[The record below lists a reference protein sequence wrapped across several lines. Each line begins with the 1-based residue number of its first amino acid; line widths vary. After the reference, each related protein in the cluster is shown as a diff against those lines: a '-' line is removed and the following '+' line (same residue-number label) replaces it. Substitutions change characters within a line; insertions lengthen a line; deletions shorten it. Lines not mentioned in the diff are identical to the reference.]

1 MSPLHNMIDKYI
13 EEHLFYCTD
22 VDLISIIL
30 QVRLVSLAGPQFDY
44 CVFQCFST
52 SMSTTDIY
60 SVINDT
66 LLGVSL
72 FQFTVVSVIGDGAQ
86 CNRQFQKRYFTETVY
101 DNHRNKY
108 DHLMIE
114 RINNRPIFY
123 ISDPSHMVKKIVSS
137 LSSGNRNIFKSIH
150 GEERHLS
157 LSSMLQLWL
166 SFNDSSGLNEHPD
179 FKTIDFVKN
188 SFQAMR
194 VGPCIKVIIKLNNDT
209 FVYFYNNKVLL
220 FFTIMFILINII
232 FA

>member
-1 MSPLHNMIDKYI
+1 MISLHNMINKYI
-13 EEHLFYCTD
+13 EEVFFLCTD
-22 VDLISIIL
+22 INFLSIVL

-72 FQFTVVSVIGDGAQ
+72 FHFTVVSVIGDGAQ
-86 CNRQFQKRYFTETVY
+86 CNRQFQKRYFNETVY

-108 DHLMIE
+108 DCLMIE

-137 LSSGNRNIFKSIH
+137 LSSGNRNIFKTID
-150 GEERHLS
+150 GEKRHLS

-194 VGPCIKVIIKLNNDT
+194 VGPCIKVVLKLNKNT
-209 FVYFYNNKVLL
+209 LVYFYNKKVLL
-220 FFTIMFILINII
+220 FYILYD
-232 FA
+232 

>member
-1 MSPLHNMIDKYI
+1 
-13 EEHLFYCTD
+13 
-22 VDLISIIL
+22 
-30 QVRLVSLAGPQFDY
+30 
-44 CVFQCFST
+44 
-52 SMSTTDIY
+52 MSTTDIY

-66 LLGVSL
+66 LLGVSI
-72 FQFTVVSVIGDGAQ
+72 FHFTVVSVIGDDAQ
-86 CNRQFQKRYFTETVY
+86 CNRQFQKRYFNETVY
-101 DNHRNKY
+101 DNHRNQY

-137 LSSGNRNIFKSIH
+137 LSSGNRNIFKTID
-150 GEERHLS
+150 GEKRHLS

-194 VGPCIKVIIKLNNDT
+194 VGPCIKVVLKLNKNT
-209 FVYFYNNKVLL
+209 LVYFYNNKVLL
-220 FFTIMFILINII
+220 FYILYD
-232 FA
+232 